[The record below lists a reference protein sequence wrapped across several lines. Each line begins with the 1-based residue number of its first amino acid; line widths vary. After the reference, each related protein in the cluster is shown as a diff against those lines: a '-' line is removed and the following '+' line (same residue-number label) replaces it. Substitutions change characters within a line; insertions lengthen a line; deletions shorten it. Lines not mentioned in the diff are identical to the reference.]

1 LQKVNEIL
9 GARLATIHNLHF
21 YLTIMREMREAIA
34 EENFEAWRRQFA
46 SDRARG
52 L

>member
-1 LQKVNEIL
+1 
-9 GARLATIHNLHF
+9 
-21 YLTIMREMREAIA
+21 MREAIA
-34 EENFEAWRRQFA
+34 QGNFEAWRRQFA